1 MKKVLLLVLLVI
13 VFVVPGFSEEDDV
26 RKLNWGMSYKKVKEI
41 EGLGRD
47 FYKTE
52 ELLGMKVEVVFNCGN
67 RGLYSV
73 VYSSKN
79 VEFVERM
86 APLLIKRY
94 GEPGTDL
101 DYSFLMESKDILNE
115 YPRAVVDIVVDKDF
129 TELNQIGTSYANVD
143 VKKIIKGGL
152 ADRQKW
158 EYGNTVAMLLNDVP
172 GGILS
177 FRPKTEHYE
186 NKKKFEAF
194 LEELKKRAKGKGD
207 KKSKK
212 KDDIF

>member
-1 MKKVLLLVLLVI
+1 MKKILLLVLLVI
-13 VFVVPGFSEEDDV
+13 IFVVPGSSQEDDV
-26 RKLNWGMSYKKVKEI
+26 RKLKWGMSYKTVKEI

-79 VEFVERM
+79 VEFTERM

-101 DYSFLMESKDILNE
+101 DYSFLMESRDILDE
-115 YPRAVVDIVVDKDF
+115 YPQAVVDIVVDKDF

-152 ADRQKW
+152 AARQKW

-194 LEELKKRAKGKGD
+194 LEELKKQVKGKAD

>member
-1 MKKVLLLVLLVI
+1 MKKVLLLVLLIV
-13 VFVVPGFSEEDDV
+13 VFVVPGFSEEPDV
-26 RKLNWGMSYKKVKEI
+26 RKLTWGMSYKKVKEI

-79 VEFVERM
+79 VEFVDRM
-86 APLLIKRY
+86 APLLVERY

-101 DYSFLMESKDILNE
+101 DYSFLMESKDILKE
-115 YPRAVVDIVVDKDF
+115 HPRAVVDIVTDKDF
-129 TELNQIGTSYANVD
+129 TALNQIGTSYSNVD

-152 ADRQKW
+152 AARQKW
-158 EYGNTVAMLLNDVP
+158 EYGNTVTMLLNDVP

-177 FRPKTEHYE
+177 FRPKTEHYA
-186 NKKKFEAF
+186 NKKKFEEF
-194 LEELKKRAKGKGD
+194 VEELKKRVKGKKD
-207 KKSKK
+207 AKAKK

>member
-13 VFVVPGFSEEDDV
+13 GFVVPGFSEEADV
-26 RKLNWGMSYKKVKEI
+26 RKLTWGMSYKKVKEI
-41 EGLGRD
+41 EGLRSN

-52 ELLGMKVEVVFNCGN
+52 ELLGMKVDVVFNCGN

-79 VEFVERM
+79 VEFMERVGPLLVERH
-86 APLLIKRY
+86 
-94 GEPGTDL
+94 GEPGTGL
-101 DYSFLMESKDILNE
+101 EYSFLMESKDILKK
-115 YPRAVVDIVVDKDF
+115 YPRAVVDIITDKDF
-129 TELNQIGTSYANVD
+129 TALNQIGTSYSNVD

-152 ADRQKW
+152 AVRKKW
-158 EYGNTVAMLLNDVP
+158 EHGNTVTLLLNDVP

-177 FRPKTEHYE
+177 FRPKTEHYA

-194 LEELKKRAKGKGD
+194 VEELKKQVKGKTT
-207 KKSKK
+207 KKTKK

>member
-1 MKKVLLLVLLVI
+1 MKKILLLVLLII
-13 VFVVPGFSEEDDV
+13 VFVVPGSSEEDDV
-26 RKLNWGMSYKKVKEI
+26 RKLKWGMSYKTVKEI

-79 VEFVERM
+79 VEFTERM
-86 APLLIKRY
+86 APLLVERY

-101 DYSFLMESKDILNE
+101 DYSFLMESRDILNE
-115 YPRAVVDIVVDKDF
+115 YPQAVVDIVVDKDF

-152 ADRQKW
+152 AQRKKW

-194 LEELKKRAKGKGD
+194 LEELKKRVKDKGD
-207 KKSKK
+207 KKSRK